1 MVFKKLLNS
10 LIFTGFS
17 FLIIGCSATN
27 EQLNEDL
34 VNQKKIYEKEQ
45 ITPILINEINQIIL
59 AIKQNNLALLNGKY
73 IHPING
79 YYDVTKFQNKNIFEI
94 KKSISEVDNN
104 IDFFEIKTEKATF
117 NCSPLDDS
125 LYGWDKEGVFLNPQT
140 TPYITKIMEEA
151 NLKQANSYKIE
162 EIEKADFIEQTS
174 YEVIISYN
182 MIFYITK
189 LENNWYI
196 TLIDN
201 TTTDCSR

>member
-1 MVFKKLLNS
+1 MVFKRLLNS
-10 LIFTGFS
+10 LIFIGFS

-27 EQLNEDL
+27 EQLNEEL

-59 AIKQNNLALLNGKY
+59 AIKQNNLALLNSKY

-79 YYDVTKFQNKNIFEI
+79 YFDITKFQNNNIFEI

-104 IDFFEIKTEKATF
+104 IDFFDIKVETVTF
-117 NCSPLDDS
+117 NCSPFDDS
-125 LYGWDKEGVFLNPQT
+125 LYGWDKEGVFLSPET
-140 TPYITKIMEEA
+140 MPYITKIMQEA
-151 NLKQANSYKIE
+151 NLKHPNSYKAE
-162 EIEKADFIEQTS
+162 EIDKVDFIEQTS
-174 YEVIISYN
+174 YKVIIPYN
-182 MIFYITK
+182 IIFYITK

-201 TTTDCSR
+201 VTTDCSR

>member
-1 MVFKKLLNS
+1 MVFKRLLNS
-10 LIFTGFS
+10 LIFIGFS

-125 LYGWDKEGVFLNPQT
+125 LYGWIKREF
-140 TPYITKIMEEA
+140 
-151 NLKQANSYKIE
+151 
-162 EIEKADFIEQTS
+162 F
-174 YEVIISYN
+174 
-182 MIFYITK
+182 
-189 LENNWYI
+189 
-196 TLIDN
+196 
-201 TTTDCSR
+201 

>member
-1 MVFKKLLNS
+1 MVFKRLLNS
-10 LIFTGFS
+10 LIFIGFS

-125 LYGWDKEGVFLNPQT
+125 LYGWDKEGVFVNAQT
-140 TPYITKIMEEA
+140 KPYITKIMEES
-151 NLKQANSYKIE
+151 NLIKPNSYKLEDID
-162 EIEKADFIEQTS
+162 KADFFEQTS
-174 YEVIISYN
+174 YEVTIPYSI
-182 MIFYITK
+182 IFYLTK
-189 LENNWYI
+189 IDNQWYI
-196 TLIDN
+196 TLVDN
-201 TTTDCSR
+201 VTTDCTR